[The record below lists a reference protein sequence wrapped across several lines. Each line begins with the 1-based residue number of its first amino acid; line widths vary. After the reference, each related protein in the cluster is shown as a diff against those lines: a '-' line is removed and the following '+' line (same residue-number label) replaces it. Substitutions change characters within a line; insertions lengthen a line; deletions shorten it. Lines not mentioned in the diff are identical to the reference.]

1 MFLYVYVG
9 TSGGTGGWSWVPSVD
24 ASPAWVA
31 FMADLLGGEVV
42 DLSR

>member
-1 MFLYVYVG
+1 MFLYVYVNDGCTG
-9 TSGGTGGWSWVPSVD
+9 TWTWIPSID